1 MKKIFAILISL
12 LFVASVFGVAS
23 TMAQIPCPCNEEYYK
38 ISRDS
43 VKVGETFTISLTK
56 IALLDCPNV
65 RIEGKSIEEVD
76 NEIIANGGFPY
87 RIGPVD
93 MIGVDYY
100 DAEGNL
106 IYSGLVLGDCGLGFP
121 CWSELYPDADWNK
134 VEWITWTFRA
144 VTPGTLDVTND
155 AVPCLDVEKVTVLPK
170 SLPIDWIMKKFG
182 LGKYKK

>member
-12 LFVASVFGVAS
+12 LFVASVFGVAQ
-23 TMAQIPCPCNEEYYK
+23 TMAQVPCPCDEEYYK
-38 ISRDS
+38 INRDS

-65 RIEGKSIEEVD
+65 RIEGKSIDEVTG
-76 NEIIANGGFPY
+76 EIVANGGFPY

-93 MIGVDYY
+93 MIGVEYY

-106 IYSGLVLGDCGLGFP
+106 IYSGLVLPDCGYGFP
-121 CWSELYPDADWNK
+121 CWSGLYPDADWGE

-144 VTPGTLDVTND
+144 VTPGTLDVTNNI
-155 AVPCLDVEKVTVLPK
+155 PCLDVEKVTVLSK
-170 SLPIDWIMKKFG
+170 SLPMDWILKKFG
-182 LGKYKK
+182 LGRYKN